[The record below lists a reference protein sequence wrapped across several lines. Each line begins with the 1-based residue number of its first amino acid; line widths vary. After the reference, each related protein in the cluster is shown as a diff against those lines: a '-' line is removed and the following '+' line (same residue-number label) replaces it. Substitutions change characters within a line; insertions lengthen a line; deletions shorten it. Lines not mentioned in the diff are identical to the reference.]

1 MGATASTPR
10 PTDFPLGS
18 PESRAAARA
27 MLTSNSAMTPYDED
41 CYWVYE
47 AVCHINVMVSPSWN
61 DIVPTDAY
69 QRGQEIDELRNG
81 PVIPA
86 HLDTKF
92 NRQTSASIFFTGIHH
107 KDPVPG
113 DILRYED
120 VARILAPERLAQ
132 VLRTMQEAWKRRL
145 PEFPFPFKVDGR
157 TFYKRTSDGKGKITW
172 VKDERWNLYDIW
184 GGVEADA
191 LGRQQFDPP
200 RPPAIRSVVFVES
213 KDGKYRT
220 KPVGKRKAEGR
231 QDRRRR
237 TGSQKTS

>member
-1 MGATASTPR
+1 
-10 PTDFPLGS
+10 
-18 PESRAAARA
+18 

-41 CYWVYE
+41 CYCVYE
-47 AVCHINVMVSPSWN
+47 AVCHIDVMVSPSWN

-86 HLDTKF
+86 HLDTKGK
-92 NRQTSASIFFTGIHH
+92 RQTSASIFFTGIHH
-107 KDPVPG
+107 RDPVPG
-113 DILRYED
+113 DVLRYED
-120 VARILAPERLAQ
+120 VARLFAPERLAQ
-132 VLRTMQEAWKRRL
+132 VLWTMQAAWKRRL
-145 PEFPFPFKVDGR
+145 PEFPFPFRVDGR

-172 VKDERWNLYDIW
+172 VEDERWNLYHIW
-184 GGVEADA
+184 GGVEANA
-191 LGRQQFDPP
+191 LSRPQFDPP
-200 RPPAIRSVVFVES
+200 KPPTIWSVVFVES

-237 TGSQKTS
+237 TGSQITS